1 MIDNVQTL
9 FLLTELGASTRFEHA
24 VFRMF
29 GQPVPH
35 VAWVTL
41 VGVCTLVGI
50 GAVCLLI
57 QLFGIHIYLSKY
69 TSKTSISPSI
79 GLFR

>member
-9 FLLTELGASTRFEHA
+9 FLLTELGASTSFEHA

-35 VAWVTL
+35 LAWVTL
-41 VGVCTLVGI
+41 VGVYVSGYRCCMSADTTLW
-50 GAVCLLI
+50 LTHLP
-57 QLFGIHIYLSKY
+57 Q
-69 TSKTSISPSI
+69 
-79 GLFR
+79 